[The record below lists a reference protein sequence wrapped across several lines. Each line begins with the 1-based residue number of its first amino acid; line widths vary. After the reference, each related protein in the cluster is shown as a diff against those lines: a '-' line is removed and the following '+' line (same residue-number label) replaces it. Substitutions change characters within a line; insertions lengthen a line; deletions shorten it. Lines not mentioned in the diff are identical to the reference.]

1 MSEWTCYL
9 ITVLYGDQLLRC
21 ALKTMASEEYPM
33 EPEARARLH
42 AQLPLHV
49 RTCHPDCFFEVWP
62 HDGEVIIDSDI
73 PAWNRRSDGY

>member
-49 RTCHPDCFFEVWP
+49 RTCGPIVEVDKIFEIEFEAAALKEKP
-62 HDGEVIIDSDI
+62 
-73 PAWNRRSDGY
+73 